1 MTSTKT
7 RMVPITPIVD
17 FAIENNPQYSGST
30 KNSKSVWH
38 AELCSQYENMKS
50 RMEYLLQHA
59 PNAMRPVLL
68 RKPDNESA
76 IMLLRKLQ
84 RMYLQYPY
92 LLQRVPHCQ
101 WCGKAYNDVKNLFQF
116 HQHSKRRNFDHARC
130 EKEYERM
137 MALRNDEIHVNH
149 VERKLSFV
157 MQNIY
162 NSKNTVSNL

>member
-7 RMVPITPIVD
+7 RMVPIIPIVD

-68 RKPDNESA
+68 KRPDNESA

-84 RMYLQYPY
+84 WMYLQHPN

-101 WCGKAYNDVKNLFQF
+101 WCEKAYNDLKILFHL
-116 HQHSKRRNFDHARC
+116 HQHSKRRNFDPTRC

-137 MALRNDEIHVNH
+137 MALRNVEIHVNH
-149 VERKLSFV
+149 VECKMSFV
-157 MQNIY
+157 MQNIIMQ
-162 NSKNTVSNL
+162 KQCK